1 MRRPRDWR
9 RVYQLAAAERDLR
22 RRNELCEQARR
33 LIQDRSLELADGDSG
48 SNCSDPAE
56 INELDRA
63 LRGLWIL
70 QNRDS

>member
-9 RVYQLAAAERDLR
+9 QVYKFAVAENDR
-22 RRNELCEQARR
+22 RRRDELCEQARR
-33 LIQDRSLELADGDSG
+33 LIQDRSLELANGDSG
-48 SNCSDPAE
+48 SDRSDPAE
-56 INELDRA
+56 IHELDQA

>member
-9 RVYQLAAAERDLR
+9 RVYKLVAAENDPR
-22 RRNELCEQARR
+22 RRDELCEQARR

-48 SNCSDPAE
+48 SKRSDPAE

-70 QNRDS
+70 QNRDW